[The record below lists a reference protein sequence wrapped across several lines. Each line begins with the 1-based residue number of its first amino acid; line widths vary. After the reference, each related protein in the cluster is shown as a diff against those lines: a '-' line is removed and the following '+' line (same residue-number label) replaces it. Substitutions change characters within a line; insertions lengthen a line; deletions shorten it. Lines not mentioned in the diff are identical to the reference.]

1 MQTKL
6 PETQGSFFWEMRN
19 LALEQKAIDMSLGI
33 TEFHCP
39 SQLAEFAATAIRDQ
53 YNNYATVEGIFGLR
67 KQISELYYRQ
77 YNKSYA
83 PDKEITI
90 CAGTIQAISTAVTTV
105 VNEGDEVI
113 IFEPFYFTYSPSVR
127 LNGGTPV
134 YVPLS
139 EPDFKIEWE
148 DVRKMITSKTR
159 LIILNTPHNPTG
171 SVFGKD
177 DLLQLQKLTSGTGIF
192 VIVDEGFEY
201 LIFDQEKHKSAGQFE
216 NLAARSFI
224 ISSPGPLFH
233 VNGWD
238 IAWCLAPENLTN
250 EFRKIHEF
258 QVFNVASPLQEAL
271 TRYFATAFSTE
282 EITEFYQGKRNYF
295 NRLLKGTPYI
305 VQPTQGTYF
314 QLVNYSNLSH
324 EPDYDFALRLLTEAG
339 VAAMPLSFFMHKR
352 KNTPYLRFCFAKKNE
367 TLEEVAE
374 RMINFANRI
383 QK

>member
-6 PETQGSFFWEMRN
+6 PETQGSSFWKMRN

-33 TEFHCP
+33 TEFNCP
-39 SQLAEFAATAIRDQ
+39 PALAEFAAAAIRDH
-53 YNNYATVEGIFGLR
+53 YNNYAPVEGIFGLR
-67 KQISELYYRQ
+67 KQISELYFGQ
-77 YNKSYA
+77 YGRLYS
-83 PDKEITI
+83 PETEITI
-90 CAGTIQAISTAVTTV
+90 CAGTIQAISTAITAV

-113 IFEPFYFTYSPSVR
+113 IFEPSYFTYSPSVR

-134 YVPLS
+134 YMPLK
-139 EPDFKIEWE
+139 EPEFRIEWE

-159 LIILNTPHNPTG
+159 MIILNTPHNPTG
-171 SVFGKD
+171 SVFGIE
-177 DLLQLQKLTSGTGIF
+177 DLLQLQKLTNGTGII
-192 VIVDEGFEY
+192 VICDEGFEF
-201 LIFDQEKHKSAGQFE
+201 LIYDSEKHKSAGQFE

-238 IAWCLAPENLTN
+238 IAWCLAPENLTY

-258 QVFNVASPLQEAL
+258 QVFNVSTPLQEAL
-271 TRYFATAFSTE
+271 TGYLASAFSLE

-305 VQPTQGTYF
+305 LHPAQGTYF
-314 QLVNYSNLSH
+314 QLVNFINVSQ

-339 VAAMPLSFFMHKR
+339 VAAMPLSFFMHKK
-352 KNTPYLRFCFAKKNE
+352 KNIPYLRFCFAKKNE

-374 RMINFANRI
+374 RMINFAG
-383 QK
+383 KTGK